1 MAKIE
6 KFEDLFV
13 WQEGLAQAVKLY
25 KLLAN
30 CTDYGLRDQ
39 IRRCSVS
46 VPSNIAEGY
55 ERQTN
60 REFIRYLRI
69 AKGSNGELRTQLH
82 LAIAINVIDAETGQE
97 LLKKSQL
104 ISAMLQNLLKVRI
117 EKFDQDQFQKR
128 EKKKSSLGLQNNS

>member
-1 MAKIE
+1 M
-6 KFEDLFV
+6 
-13 WQEGLAQAVKLY
+13 
-25 KLLAN
+25 
-30 CTDYGLRDQ
+30 
-39 IRRCSVS
+39 RRCSVS

-82 LAIAINVIDAETGQE
+82 LAIAVDVIDAKTGQE
-97 LLKKSQL
+97 LLDKSRL

-117 EKFDQDQFQKR
+117 EKFDQDQEQKR
-128 EKKKSSLGLQNNS
+128 ANRKQK

>member
-6 KFEDLFV
+6 KFDDLFV

-25 KLLAN
+25 KLLGN

-39 IRRCSVS
+39 MRRCSVS

-69 AKGSNGELRTQLH
+69 AKGSNGELRTQIH
-82 LAIAINVIDAETGQE
+82 LAIAIDVIDADTGQG
-97 LLKKSQL
+97 LLDKSRL

-117 EKFDQDQFQKR
+117 EKFDQDQEQKR
-128 EKKKSSLGLQNNS
+128 TNRKQK